1 MTAVVEVRFK
11 GNRLESFNW
20 SAEETL
26 APHDPVI
33 VEVERGQDLGRVS
46 AIGDTALKKCARGC
60 GGCAIADAV
69 KTVERQVVR
78 RATRA
83 DVDAAERL
91 RDEEEE
97 ARRTARQRVRSHNL
111 PMKVSDAEWQWDRR
125 KLTIYFTAE
134 QRVDFR
140 ALVRDLAAVFRTRI
154 ELRQIGARD
163 EARRLSGVGRC
174 GREYCSAS
182 WLPELRPVNLSIAK
196 DQHLSLNPTQISGPC
211 GRLLCCLHYEHDFY
225 VQSRTR
231 FPKEGRLLRTEVGQ
245 EKVLAVDIFRDRVTL
260 RSEEHGTRVVPLERL
275 QEEVAR
281 AGGEAPVVTASLPSA
296 PVAAPQTPPAATPV
310 EPVAPP
316 AQETAADG
324 QPRSGRRRRRRRRR
338 GGGGG
343 GGGGGEHGGG
353 GGASGNPSA

>member
-1 MTAVVEVRFK
+1 V
-11 GNRLESFNW
+11 
-20 SAEETL
+20 
-26 APHDPVI
+26 
-33 VEVERGQDLGRVS
+33 
-46 AIGDTALKKCARGC
+46 GDTALKKCARGC

-78 RATRA
+78 RATPA
-83 DVDAAERL
+83 DVDVAERL
-91 RDEEEE
+91 RDEEDQ
-97 ARRTARQRVRSHNL
+97 ARRTARERVRSHNL

-211 GRLLCCLHYEHDFY
+211 GRLLCCLHYEHEFY
-225 VQSRTR
+225 VQSRKR
-231 FPKEGRLLRTEVGQ
+231 FPKEGRLLRTAVGQ

-260 RSEEHGTRVVPLERL
+260 RSEEHGTRVVELERL
-275 QEEVAR
+275 QDEIAR
-281 AGGEAPVVTASLPSA
+281 ADGDAGGAPVTA
-296 PVAAPQTPPAATPV
+296 VAAPAP
-310 EPVAPP
+310 ESPVAPVTEPAPAPAVTP
-316 AQETAADG
+316 AQDAA
-324 QPRSGRRRRRRRRR
+324 QPGEARSGRRRRRRRRR

-343 GGGGGEHGGG
+343 S
-353 GGASGNPSA
+353 GGAGPQSGPRA

>member
-1 MTAVVEVRFK
+1 VSAVVEVRFK
-11 GNRLESFNW
+11 GNRLEYFNW
-20 SAEETL
+20 SADETL
-26 APHDPVI
+26 APPDAVI

-46 AIGDTALKKCARGC
+46 AVGDTALKKCARGC
-60 GGCAIADAV
+60 GSCAITDAV

-78 RATRA
+78 RATPA
-83 DVDAAERL
+83 DVDVAERL
-91 RDEEEE
+91 RDEEEQ
-97 ARRTARQRVRSHNL
+97 ARRTARERVRSHNL

-211 GRLLCCLHYEHDFY
+211 GRLLCCLHYEHEFY
-225 VQSRTR
+225 VQSRKR
-231 FPKEGRLLRTEVGQ
+231 FPKEGRLLRTAVGQ

-260 RSEEHGTRVVPLERL
+260 RSEEHGTRVVALDRL
-275 QEEVAR
+275 QEEIAQ
-281 AGGEAPVVTASLPSA
+281 AGGEPPAAA
-296 PVAAPQTPPAATPV
+296 VAAPPASAVPAPQPAPAAAAAV
-310 EPVAPP
+310 PP
-316 AQETAADG
+316 GPESAQPGE
-324 QPRSGRRRRRRRRR
+324 PRSEGGRRRRRRRRRR

-343 GGGGGEHGGG
+343 GGEQSGGG
-353 GGASGNPSA
+353 GGGGSGGQSA

>member
-11 GNRLESFNW
+11 GNRLEYFNW

-26 APHDPVI
+26 APHDAVI

-60 GGCAIADAV
+60 GGCAVADAV

-83 DVDAAERL
+83 DVDVSERL

-182 WLPELRPVNLSIAK
+182 WLPELRPACCAVCTTSTISMSRAG
-196 DQHLSLNPTQISGPC
+196 SGSPRRAGCSGP
-211 GRLLCCLHYEHDFY
+211 R
-225 VQSRTR
+225 S
-231 FPKEGRLLRTEVGQ
+231 
-245 EKVLAVDIFRDRVTL
+245 DRRKCWPWT
-260 RSEEHGTRVVPLERL
+260 S
-275 QEEVAR
+275 
-281 AGGEAPVVTASLPSA
+281 SA
-296 PVAAPQTPPAATPV
+296 I
-310 EPVAPP
+310 
-316 AQETAADG
+316 G
-324 QPRSGRRRRRRRRR
+324 
-338 GGGGG
+338 
-343 GGGGGEHGGG
+343 
-353 GGASGNPSA
+353 